1 MILFPSN
8 TNPFFILII
17 QAVTSLNVSTKFLG
31 FRLQLLTWEFSW
43 AYGRCN
49 YMPIYPAG
57 NLDITQYVYIYTLN
71 YINNYTMNILDLYY
85 IN

>member
-1 MILFPSN
+1 
-8 TNPFFILII
+8 
-17 QAVTSLNVSTKFLG
+17 
-31 FRLQLLTWEFSW
+31 
-43 AYGRCN
+43 
-49 YMPIYPAG
+49 MPIYPAG